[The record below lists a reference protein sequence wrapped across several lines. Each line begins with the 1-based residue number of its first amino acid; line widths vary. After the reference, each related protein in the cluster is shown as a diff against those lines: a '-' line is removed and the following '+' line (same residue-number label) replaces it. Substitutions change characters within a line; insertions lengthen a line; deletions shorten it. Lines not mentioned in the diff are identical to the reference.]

1 MNVLLKQNMNKM
13 SESELYDALYK
24 DPVFECYNRRAF
36 MEVESKWVVVV
47 DVDSLK
53 WLNDTYGHRV
63 GDHYMKEVID
73 ALIKEFGE
81 DSVFRL
87 GGDEFAVILPQADEG
102 AAFIFAERLRQRV
115 EEKTQN
121 SAYAVTIS
129 VGVAGCAEH
138 EEISS
143 ESLLKKADEQL
154 YRAKKA
160 GRNKVCATNTLLCSN

>member
-87 GGDEFAVILPQADEG
+87 GGDEFAVKTNIHHMNVKVKLANLQSRLKTFSYGMSYSVDSADTALNIQKQVRESLG
-102 AAFIFAERLRQRV
+102 LRSPRGEMPPWSKRV
-115 EEKTQN
+115 E
-121 SAYAVTIS
+121 
-129 VGVAGCAEH
+129 
-138 EEISS
+138 S
-143 ESLLKKADEQL
+143 EMTDNVKSI
-154 YRAKKA
+154 
-160 GRNKVCATNTLLCSN
+160 VI